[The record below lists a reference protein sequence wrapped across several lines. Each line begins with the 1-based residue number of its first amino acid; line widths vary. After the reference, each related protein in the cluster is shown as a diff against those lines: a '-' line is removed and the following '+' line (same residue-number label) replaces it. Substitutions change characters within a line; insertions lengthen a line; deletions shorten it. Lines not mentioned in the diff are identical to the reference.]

1 NALVRAAR
9 ERAAAAPGRAKD
21 LLALGDGTVE
31 GIQGSHITEAA
42 RAGDTIALA
51 AFAEVADWLGQGM
64 SDMAALLDPSAFV
77 LAGGVS
83 EAGELLRAPAA
94 EAYRRKLA
102 GAGHRPYAQVLTA
115 TLGPDAGLIGAADL
129 ARL

>member
-1 NALVRAAR
+1 M
-9 ERAAAAPGRAKD
+9 
-21 LLALGDGTVE
+21 ALGDGTIE
-31 GIQGSHITEAA
+31 GIQGSHVTEAA

-51 AFAEVADWLGQGM
+51 AFAEIADWLGQGM
-64 SDMAALLDPSAFV
+64 SDIAAFLDPSAFV

-83 EAGELLRAPAA
+83 EAGDLLRAPAA

-129 ARL
+129 ARV